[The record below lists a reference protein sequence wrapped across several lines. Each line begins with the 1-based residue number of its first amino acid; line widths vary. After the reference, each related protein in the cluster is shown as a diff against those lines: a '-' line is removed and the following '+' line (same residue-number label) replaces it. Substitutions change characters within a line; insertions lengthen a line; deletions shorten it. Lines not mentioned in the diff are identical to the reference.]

1 VLKWKR
7 TQDGLIE
14 RYKLRLVVKGYM
26 QVEGM
31 HYGEVFAPV
40 ARTATVWA
48 LLIHRAAEDL
58 EIEQIDVK
66 RRS

>member
-1 VLKWKR
+1 
-7 TQDGLIE
+7 
-14 RYKLRLVVKGYM
+14 M
-26 QVEGM
+26 QVEGV

-48 LLIHRAAEDL
+48 LLIHRAAEGV
-58 EIEQIDVK
+58 EIEQVDVK

>member
-1 VLKWKR
+1 VEADARRAHRAVL
-7 TQDGLIE
+7 
-14 RYKLRLVVKGYM
+14 VKPGGQAYM

-31 HYGEVFAPV
+31 HDGEVFAPV

-48 LLIHRAAEDL
+48 LLIHRAAEDV
-58 EIEQIDVK
+58 EIEQVDVK